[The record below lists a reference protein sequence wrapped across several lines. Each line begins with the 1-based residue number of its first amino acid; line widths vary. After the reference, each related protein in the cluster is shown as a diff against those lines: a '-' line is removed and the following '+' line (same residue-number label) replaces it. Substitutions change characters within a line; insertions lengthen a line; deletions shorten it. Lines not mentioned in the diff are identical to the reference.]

1 MTTASEIK
9 EKALDIVNESK
20 VLLSQ
25 IDELQEWDSFTE
37 VLNNISK
44 IVAFVTGVVV
54 TVENVVRDFTDS
66 NVSGDDKLEAAAS
79 IMDDFIQ
86 GNIWLEIVDK
96 YLFKIVINIVVHYI
110 NEKYG
115 KLWPVDAS

>member
-1 MTTASEIK
+1 MTTADQIK
-9 EKALDIVNESK
+9 EKALAIINDSK
-20 VLLSQ
+20 ELIKQ
-25 IDELQEWDSFTE
+25 IDELKEWDSFSE

-44 IVAFVTGVVV
+44 IVTFITGVVV
-54 TVENVVRDFTDS
+54 TVENVVRDFIDS
-66 NVSGDDKLEAAAS
+66 NVTSDDKLEAAAS

-96 YLFKIVINIVVHYI
+96 YLFKIIINTVVHYI

>member
-9 EKALDIVNESK
+9 EKALAVVNDSK

-25 IDELQEWDSFTE
+25 IDELKEWDSFTE

-44 IVAFVTGVVV
+44 IVTFVTGVVV

-66 NVSGDDKLEAAAS
+66 NVSSDDKLEAAAS

-96 YLFKIVINIVVHYI
+96 YLFKIVINVVVHYI

-115 KLWPVDAS
+115 KLWPVEVE

>member
-9 EKALDIVNESK
+9 EKALAVVNDSK

-25 IDELQEWDSFTE
+25 IDELKEWDSFTE

-66 NVSGDDKLEAAAS
+66 NVSSDDKLEAAAS

-96 YLFKIVINIVVHYI
+96 YLFKIVINVVVHYI
-110 NEKYG
+110 NDKYG

>member
-1 MTTASEIK
+1 MATAKEIK
-9 EKALDIVNESK
+9 EKALAVVNDSK

-25 IDELQEWDSFTE
+25 IDELKEWDSFTE

-66 NVSGDDKLEAAAS
+66 NVTSDDKLEAAAS

-96 YLFKIVINIVVHYI
+96 YLFKIMINVVVHYI
-110 NEKYG
+110 NDKYG

>member
-9 EKALDIVNESK
+9 EKALAIVNDSK
-20 VLLSQ
+20 ILLSQ
-25 IDELQEWDSFTE
+25 IDELKEWDSFTE

-44 IVAFVTGVVV
+44 IVTFVTGVVV
-54 TVENVVRDFTDS
+54 TVENVVRDFTDL
-66 NVSGDDKLEAAAS
+66 NVSSDDKLEAAAS

-110 NEKYG
+110 NDKYG

>member
-9 EKALDIVNESK
+9 EKALAVVNDSK

-25 IDELQEWDSFTE
+25 IDELKEWDSFTE

-44 IVAFVTGVVV
+44 IVTFVTGVVV

-66 NVSGDDKLEAAAS
+66 NVSSDDKLEAAAS

-96 YLFKIVINIVVHYI
+96 YLFKIVINVVVHYI
-110 NEKYG
+110 NDKYG

>member
-25 IDELQEWDSFTE
+25 IDELKEWDSFTE

-44 IVAFVTGVVV
+44 IVTFATGVVV